1 MNNDFGTG
9 KPMLDMLVFGIAWIL
24 ALINWGF
31 VTGLFSIMASLFVIV
46 SKYQEMRDRNRK
58 NKKR

>member
-9 KPMLDMLVFGIAWIL
+9 KPILDLAVFCIMWVL
-24 ALINWGF
+24 TLINWGF
-31 VTGLFSIMASLFVIV
+31 VTGLFSIMASVFVIV
-46 SKYQEMRDRNRK
+46 SKWQEMRDRNRK

>member
-1 MNNDFGTG
+1 
-9 KPMLDMLVFGIAWIL
+9 L